1 MSFFLAIEQGTPF
14 AAAAAAGSIG
24 GAAASALFTVAYAAL
39 ARRFAWPAS
48 LAGASLAFFAGIGI
62 LRALP
67 LGSDLPVPLLPLY
80 LGTLVCCGISAWL
93 IAEPGHVAPGV
104 PAPRWDLPARMA
116 VATAL
121 VVSIT
126 TAAPVLGPQLT
137 GLLTTYPIYAS
148 VLAVFAHAQRG
159 PVAATHVIRGL
170 CFGLLAFA
178 SFFFTIGALIDR
190 AGIVVGFAA
199 AIAAALAVTDSFTF
213 PLSAREIGQLS
224 FAPSAACL
232 NFSAS
237 APGTSPRT
245 SSADDTTVQLSPT
258 LSNVTF
264 ALTSSRFGGVPA
276 RASPAESA
284 IEKHEACAAARSS
297 SGLDL
302 PLGASVRALH
312 DTGASLKSPL
322 DPAVTIPLPLMRSP
336 FQTARASL
344 VAATSHLPAPRA
356 PPKCRSDRGHPS

>member
-1 MSFFLAIEQGTPF
+1 VTALALKLVLTPALIAIATLSGRRWGPSIGGWLVGLPFTSGPVSFFLAIEQGTPF

-24 GAAASALFTVAYAAL
+24 GAAASALFAVVYAAL

-80 LGTLVCCGISAWL
+80 LGTLVCCGVSAWL

-104 PAPRWDLPARMA
+104 AAPRWDLPARMG

-126 TAAPVLGPQLT
+126 TAAPILGPQLT

-199 AIAAALAVTDSFTF
+199 AIAAALAVQTMTLVWLRS
-213 PLSAREIGQLS
+213 E
-224 FAPSAACL
+224 
-232 NFSAS
+232 AS
-237 APGTSPRT
+237 RSRT
-245 SSADDTTVQLSPT
+245 A
-258 LSNVTF
+258 
-264 ALTSSRFGGVPA
+264 SR
-276 RASPAESA
+276 
-284 IEKHEACAAARSS
+284 
-297 SGLDL
+297 
-302 PLGASVRALH
+302 
-312 DTGASLKSPL
+312 SL
-322 DPAVTIPLPLMRSP
+322 
-336 FQTARASL
+336 
-344 VAATSHLPAPRA
+344 
-356 PPKCRSDRGHPS
+356 